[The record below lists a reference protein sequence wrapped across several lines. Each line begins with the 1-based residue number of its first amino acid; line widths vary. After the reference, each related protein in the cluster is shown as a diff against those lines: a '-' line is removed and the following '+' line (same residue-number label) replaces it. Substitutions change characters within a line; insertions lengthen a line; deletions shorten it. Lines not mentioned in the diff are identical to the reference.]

1 MLLNGVCV
9 SLPVGFVAGAA
20 GTCRAGYYSKD
31 GNCYRNLNDLRL
43 YSQVG
48 GGGSLSTDSFRVR
61 SDVDPLI
68 IFGILITTSSS
79 MVSANSSFILYYRSK
94 ISDPMVCWNS
104 CIPTKIDNRNYA
116 KELVYPIIASEVII
130 YLLNQN
136 IQSTSFDLRVL

>member
-1 MLLNGVCV
+1 
-9 SLPVGFVAGAA
+9 
-20 GTCRAGYYSKD
+20 
-31 GNCYRNLNDLRL
+31 
-43 YSQVG
+43 
-48 GGGSLSTDSFRVR
+48 
-61 SDVDPLI
+61 
-68 IFGILITTSSS
+68 

-104 CIPTKIDNRNYA
+104 CVPTKIDNRNYA